1 MAIQGESQ
9 QLANAS
15 PKEDECTGLVTRMLK
30 LRWIGMEDEAK
41 RLQTKLE
48 RIPSSLRSSVLAG
61 PHATD

>member
-9 QLANAS
+9 QVSNAR
-15 PKEDECTGLVTRMLK
+15 PKEDECTSLITRMLK

-41 RLQTKLE
+41 HLQTKLE
-48 RIPSSLRSSVLAG
+48 RIPSNLRSSVLAG